1 MLKTRIL
8 RVFKWFFGIVAG
20 LVMLITA
27 LLYIYRDDI
36 CGLIVDE
43 LNKHLKTEVQVSEVE
58 LSFWGSFPN
67 LSVDFNNVF
76 IKDSYANAT
85 KFDTLLYS
93 ERIRLKMNPLDIWR
107 ENYTVKSL
115 EISPG
120 VLKLKVNEEGVNNF
134 DILKER
140 DEVEEAEGFELKL
153 EEVYFEGFRFSYIN
167 TATKQEYKTRLND
180 LALQGKF
187 SENEFTVNAT
197 SDLQIISAKSGSIN
211 LVNDKPANL
220 QIGVHVNRDS
230 NTVRIPRS
238 TIYVANLPFDFQ
250 ADILDSSFNIQLKGK
265 DISIEDAANN
275 LAMNEVGHVKKF
287 KGSGKFLFDLKINGT
302 NDPVQPVSAVCKF
315 GVKNASLRDP
325 KRGVQLSQI
334 KLDGSYSNEGGPT
347 REHLRL
353 SNVSFNSIAGPFK
366 GNLMITQFA
375 RPIFKGAAE
384 GTLDLAIVHALFN
397 LPLVESLDGKVDV
410 NADFNVQSVAS
421 PTGQMEYNIER
432 CEGNMYLKG
441 VNLRLI
447 HDKRVFRDMSGTVYL
462 RNNDLGLENV
472 KVLIGSSDF
481 ELTGVFKNLVD
492 YFKGRGNLIANVDIR
507 SRQINLDE
515 DLGTQSRE
523 DKILKNRSFIL
534 PNNIDGQLFLDVG
547 KMIYDKHS
555 FERLK
560 GNMTIEKRVLN
571 FPKLTVQNGGTE
583 AFGSLRIEEQNPEI
597 FKITSNIASTNINF
611 TRLFKEWDNFR
622 QDVVKSNNIEGLA
635 QANVEFE
642 ALFDVRSGVKPSSIV
657 ARIGIQIDN
666 GRLKNVEAFQ
676 AIVASLKGIGATR
689 LALNKEEIK
698 SLADKLSDLRFE
710 RMTNTLLIR
719 DEMLVIPAMRIESSA
734 LNVDLSGKHSFD
746 NKIDYKF
753 GFYFRD
759 LKLKKESEFGVE
771 KDDGLGVNIFVR
783 MYGDLSNPTIEWDKD
798 ARKEKTKAYN
808 QQEKEDLKSI
818 LKSEFGLFKRDTT
831 VRQFI
836 KTKEAHETIEI
847 DFDPKDDLN
856 PFVEEDKPKRDKKED
871 GLLNKWRK
879 EAEEEKRKEVDIDDL

>member
-1 MLKTRIL
+1 MLKSRIL
-8 RVFKWFFGIVAG
+8 RILKWFFGIFAG

-67 LSVDFNNVF
+67 LSVDFNHVF
-76 IKDSYANAT
+76 IKDSYPNAT

-93 ERIRLKMNPLDIWR
+93 DRIRLKLNPLDIWR
-107 ENYTVKSL
+107 EIYTVKSL

-120 VLKLKVNEEGVNNF
+120 VLKLKVNEEGINNF

-140 DEVEEAEGFELKL
+140 DEVEESEGFELKL

-167 TATKQEYKTRLND
+167 SATKQEYKTRLNT
-180 LALQGKF
+180 LALQGEF
-187 SENEFTVNAT
+187 SASEFTVNAK
-197 SDLQIISAKSGSIN
+197 SDLQIISARSGSIG

-238 TIYVANLPFDFQ
+238 TIYIANLPFDFQ
-250 ADILDSSFNIQLKGK
+250 ADILDSSFRIQLKGK
-265 DISIEDAANN
+265 NISIEDAANN

-287 KGSGKFLFDLKINGT
+287 KGTGKFLFDLKINGT

-315 GVKNASLRDP
+315 GVDKASLREP
-325 KRGVQLSQI
+325 ERGIQLSAI
-334 KLDGSYSNEGGPT
+334 KLDGYYSNEGGPSK
-347 REHLRL
+347 EQLRL
-353 SNVSFNSIAGPFK
+353 SNVSFRSAAGPFK
-366 GNLMITQFA
+366 GNLAITQFA

-384 GTLDLAIVHALFN
+384 GTLDLSIVHALFH
-397 LPLVESLDGKVDV
+397 LPLIETLDGKVDV
-410 NADFNVQSVAS
+410 HADFKVQSITA
-421 PTGQMEYNIER
+421 PTGEMDYNIER
-432 CEGNMYLKG
+432 CEGNVFMKG
-441 VNLRLI
+441 VNLSLI
-447 HDKRVFRDMSGTVYL
+447 NDKRLFRDMAGTVYL

-472 KVLIGSSDF
+472 KVLVGSSDF
-481 ELTGVFKNLVD
+481 QLNGVFKNLVD
-492 YFKGRGNLIANVDIR
+492 FFKGRGNLLANVDIR

-515 DLGTQSRE
+515 DLGTETRE
-523 DKILKNRSFIL
+523 EKVLKNRSFIL
-534 PNNIDGQLFLDVG
+534 PDNIDGKLFLDVDR
-547 KMIYDKHS
+547 MIYDKHS

-560 GNMTIEKRVLN
+560 GNITIEKRVLN

-583 AFGSLRIEEQNPEI
+583 AFGSLTIQEQSPEI

-642 ALFDVRSGVKPSSIV
+642 ALFDVRSGVIPSSIV

-676 AIVASLKGIGATR
+676 AIIASLKGSSATR
-689 LALNKEEIK
+689 LALKKEEIK
-698 SLADKLSDLRFE
+698 ILGDKLADLRFE

-734 LNVDLSGKHSFD
+734 LNVDLAGKHSFD

-771 KDDGLGVNIFVR
+771 KDDGLGLNIYVR
-783 MYGDLSNPTIEWDKD
+783 MYGDLNNPTIEWDKD
-798 ARKEKTKAYN
+798 ARKENTKAYN
-808 QQEKEDLKSI
+808 QQEKENLKSI
-818 LKSEFGLFKRDTT
+818 LKSEFGLFKKDTT

-836 KTKEAHETIEI
+836 KTKDVHESVEI
-847 DFDPKDDLN
+847 DFDAKEELN
-856 PFVEEDKPKRDKKED
+856 PFVGDDKPKRDKKED
-871 GLLNKWRK
+871 GLLNKWRQ
-879 EAEEEKRKEVDIDDL
+879 EAEKDKRKVIDIDGL

>member
-8 RVFKWFFGIVAG
+8 RVIKWFFGIFAG

-36 CGLIVDE
+36 CGLVVDE

-93 ERIRLKMNPLDIWR
+93 ERIRLKLNPLDIWR

-115 EISPG
+115 EIRPG

-134 DILKER
+134 DILKES
-140 DEVEEAEGFELKL
+140 DEVEDSDGFELKL
-153 EEVYFEGFRFSYIN
+153 EEVYFEAFRFSYIN
-167 TATKQEYKTRLND
+167 AATKQEYKTRLNS
-180 LALQGKF
+180 LELEGEF
-187 SENEFTVNAT
+187 SANEFTVNAT
-197 SDLQIISAKSGSIN
+197 SDLHIISAQSGSIA

-220 QIGVHVNRDS
+220 NIGVHVNRDS

-250 ADILDSSFNIQLKGK
+250 ADILDSSFKIQLKGK

-287 KGSGKFLFDLKINGT
+287 KGTGKFLFDLKINGT
-302 NDPVQPVSAVCKF
+302 SDPVQPVSAVCKF
-315 GVKNASLRDP
+315 GVNKASLRDA
-325 KRGVQLSQI
+325 KSKVQLNAI
-334 KLDGSYSNEGGPT
+334 KLDGYYSNEGGPSK
-347 REHLRL
+347 EHLKL
-353 SNVSFNSIAGPFK
+353 SNVSFHSTAGPFK
-366 GNLMITQFA
+366 GNLLITQFA

-397 LPLVESLDGKVDV
+397 LPLIETLNGKVDV
-410 NADFNVQSVAS
+410 NADFNVQTVSL
-421 PTGQMEYNIER
+421 PTGGMEYNIER
-432 CEGNMYLKG
+432 CEGNMYLNG
-441 VNLRLI
+441 VNLSLI
-447 HDKRVFRDMSGTVYL
+447 NDKRLFREMSGTVYF
-462 RNNDLGLENV
+462 RNNDLGLEKV
-472 KVLIGSSDF
+472 KVLLGSSDF
-481 ELTGVFKNLVD
+481 QLTGVFKNLVE
-492 YFKGRGNLIANVDIR
+492 YFRGRGDLIANVDIR
-507 SRQINLDE
+507 SKQINLDE
-515 DLGTQSRE
+515 DLGTESRE
-523 DKILKNRSFIL
+523 EKVLKNRNFIF
-534 PNNIDGQLFLDVG
+534 PNNIDGQLFLDVDR
-547 KMIYDKHS
+547 MIYDKHS

-560 GNMTIEKRVLN
+560 GNMTIQNRVVN

-583 AFGSLRIEEQNPEI
+583 AFGSLTIQEQSPEI
-597 FKITSNIASTNINF
+597 FKISSNIASTSINF

-622 QDVVKSNNIEGLA
+622 QEVVKSNNIEGLA

-642 ALFDVRSGVKPSSIV
+642 ALFDVRSGVIPSSII
-657 ARIGIQIDN
+657 ARIGIQIDK

-676 AIVASLKGIGATR
+676 AIVASLKGSSATR
-689 LALNKEEIK
+689 LALKKEEIK
-698 SLADKLSDLRFE
+698 ILGEKLADLRFE
-710 RMTNTLLIR
+710 RMTNTLIIR
-719 DEMLVIPAMRIESSA
+719 DEMLVIPSMRIESSA
-734 LNVDLSGKHSFD
+734 LNVDLAGKHSFD

-759 LKLKKESEFGVE
+759 LKVKKESEFGVE

-798 ARKEKTKAYN
+798 ARKENTKAYN
-808 QQEKEDLKSI
+808 QQEKENLKSI
-818 LKSEFGLFKRDTT
+818 LKSEFGLFKKDTT

-836 KTKEAHETIEI
+836 KTREAHETIEI
-847 DFDPKDDLN
+847 DFDPKDEVN
-856 PFVEEDKPKRDKKED
+856 PFDEEDKPKRDKKED